1 MGSQKSVPAHIWRGY
16 EWCGEII
23 TKPLTSQQGLR
34 SIKTYNNYKLYYIFQ
49 APNRIFFLPSLAHR
63 AVPLV
68 VNTHMSNNIN
78 SQLNCF

>member
-1 MGSQKSVPAHIWRGY
+1 MGSQKSVPARIWRGY

-49 APNRIFFLPSLAHR
+49 APNRSFFLPYTGTPRSF
-63 AVPLV
+63 
-68 VNTHMSNNIN
+68 SC
-78 SQLNCF
+78 S